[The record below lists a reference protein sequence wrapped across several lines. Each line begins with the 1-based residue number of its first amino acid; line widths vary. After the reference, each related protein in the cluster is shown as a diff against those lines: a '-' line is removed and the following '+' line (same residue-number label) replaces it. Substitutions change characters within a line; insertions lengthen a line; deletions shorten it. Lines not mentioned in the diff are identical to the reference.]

1 MNLQINRQKQNRT
14 SDKHESIKY
23 CTYGINKTKMNVLL
37 INSVFFFHWDRFY
50 FEKKKSQN
58 RYFKKKD
65 KIEVFFSKI
74 RITWPKVTPGI

>member
-37 INSVFFFHWDRFY
+37 INSVFFFH
-50 FEKKKSQN
+50 
-58 RYFKKKD
+58 
-65 KIEVFFSKI
+65 
-74 RITWPKVTPGI
+74 

>member
-1 MNLQINRQKQNRT
+1 M
-14 SDKHESIKY
+14 
-23 CTYGINKTKMNVLL
+23 
-37 INSVFFFHWDRFY
+37 NSVFFFHWDRFY
-50 FEKKKSQN
+50 FEKKKKSQN